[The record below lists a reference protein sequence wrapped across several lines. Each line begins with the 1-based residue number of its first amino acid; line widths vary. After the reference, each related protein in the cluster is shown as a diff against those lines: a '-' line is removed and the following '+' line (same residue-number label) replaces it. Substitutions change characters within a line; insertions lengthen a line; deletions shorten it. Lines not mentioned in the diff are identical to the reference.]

1 MATRIGGHLP
11 DDYGLSLT
19 VVVPSASEANPV
31 NTGDTLVF
39 ANTGAYHAAPAAA
52 GDAVALIAKHPVSDP
67 YTPLGVHAFGY
78 SRVSKVSFSGTAPT
92 VGASVEAD
100 GTGGVRTAAAANGTR
115 VLYVDA
121 AGGFVEVAF
130 P

>member
-1 MATRIGGHLP
+1 MPRVGGHLP

-19 VVVPSASEANPV
+19 VLVPTASTENPV

-39 ANTGAYHAAPAAA
+39 TTEAAYSAGPAAA
-52 GDAVALIAKHPVSDP
+52 GAAVQLIAKHPVSDP
-67 YTPLGVHAFGY
+67 YTPLGVHAFGF
-78 SRVSKVSFSGTAPT
+78 SRVSKVKFSGTAPT
-92 VGASVEAD
+92 IGASVAAD
-100 GTGGVRTAAAANGTR
+100 GNGGVQAAAEGNGTR

-121 AGGFVEVAF
+121 AGGFCEVAF

>member
-1 MATRIGGHLP
+1 MPRVGGHLP

-19 VVVPSASEANPV
+19 VLVPSASDANPV

-52 GDAVALIAKHPVSDP
+52 GDAVVLIAKHPVSDP
-67 YTPLGVHAFGY
+67 YTPLGVHAFGF
-78 SRVSKVSFSGTAPT
+78 SRVSKVAFTGTAPT
-92 VGASVEAD
+92 IGASVEAD
-100 GTGGVRTAAAANGTR
+100 GAGAVRAAATANGSR

-121 AGGFVEVAF
+121 AGGFCEVAF

>member
-1 MATRIGGHLP
+1 MPRVGGHLP

-19 VVVPSASEANPV
+19 VLVPTASEANPV

-39 ANTGAYHAAPAAA
+39 TTEGAYSAGPAAA
-52 GDAVALIAKHPVSDP
+52 GTAVQLIAKHPVSDP
-67 YTPLGVHAFGY
+67 YTPLGVHAFGF
-78 SRVSKVSFSGTAPT
+78 SRVSKVKFSGTAPT
-92 VGASVEAD
+92 IGASVAAD
-100 GTGGVRTAAAANGTR
+100 GNGGVQAAAEGNGTR

-121 AGGFVEVAF
+121 AGGFCEVAF

>member
-19 VVVPSASEANPV
+19 VVVPTASDSNPV

-39 ANTGAYHAAPAAA
+39 ANTGDYHAAPAAS
-52 GDAVALIAKHPVSDP
+52 GDAVQLIAKHPVNDP
-67 YTPLGVHAFGY
+67 YTPLGVHAFGF
-78 SRVSKVSFSGTAPT
+78 SRVSKVRFSGTAPT
-92 VGASVEAD
+92 IGASVTAD
-100 GTGGVRTAAAANGTR
+100 GNGGVQAAAEANGTR
-115 VLYVDA
+115 VLYVSA
-121 AGGFVEVAF
+121 SGGFCEVAF